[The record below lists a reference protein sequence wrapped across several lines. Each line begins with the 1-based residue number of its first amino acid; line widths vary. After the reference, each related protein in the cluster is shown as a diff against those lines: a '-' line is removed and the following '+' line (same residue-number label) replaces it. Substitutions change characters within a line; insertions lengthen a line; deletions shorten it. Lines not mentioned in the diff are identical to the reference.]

1 VLRAYMSFYNPINT
15 FRTLLSIRNDSVSP
29 KRLDVSMSSGRSGC
43 LLTIPRMLAWAWRL
57 KRGPIEPYSGLTA
70 TRIPMIDANS
80 GQEINWAIEHVPM
93 QNVPSDQAT
102 TGEQHSTVHA
112 GVLSAHGQ
120 NTVDVGNPDVQP
132 LGRSLMDNPE
142 PTAYDR
148 AESEEIAIQI
158 QIELRLLLSIE
169 RSLRTTLQWMTRE
182 RGNTRKLS
190 TLRSI
195 ARSFERQLSRTRVL
209 ADQPGYLHLITAAT
223 PDLTSEVQELRKAR
237 ETLQAGFEGIVL
249 RLEYVSPDDADALQS
264 KSVSSLNATLT
275 A

>member
-1 VLRAYMSFYNPINT
+1 VPNAFQDGNHVVASHHPRPWQQQLNLLRAYMSFYNPINT

-29 KRLDVSMSSGRSGC
+29 KRLMYQCIGQIGL

-132 LGRSLMDNPE
+132 LSLSKE
-142 PTAYDR
+142 
-148 AESEEIAIQI
+148 
-158 QIELRLLLSIE
+158 
-169 RSLRTTLQWMTRE
+169 
-182 RGNTRKLS
+182 GN
-190 TLRSI
+190 
-195 ARSFERQLSRTRVL
+195 
-209 ADQPGYLHLITAAT
+209 
-223 PDLTSEVQELRKAR
+223 
-237 ETLQAGFEGIVL
+237 
-249 RLEYVSPDDADALQS
+249 
-264 KSVSSLNATLT
+264 
-275 A
+275 